1 MQNTIIFKTN
11 LNQIQ
16 FNFYYSLHVILYT
29 LSNLVI
35 GFLAY
40 DLIFSRINLDRDNII
55 FISTISLCSL
65 ISLLYLFRIFVL
77 KREIINS
84 FQVNE
89 KKIKIIDENNID
101 DLSNIVSIFS
111 KKMEEFE
118 KINIKLKENL
128 KVEGVNDTTEKEK
141 KNIKNN
147 EDDDEF
153 NEV

>member
-1 MQNTIIFKTN
+1 MQYTIIFKTN
-11 LNQIQ
+11 LNQVQ
-16 FNFYYSLHVILYT
+16 LNFYYSLHVILYT

-55 FISTISLCSL
+55 FISIISLCSL

-84 FQVNE
+84 FQITE

-101 DLSNIVSIFS
+101 DLSNIVNLFS

-118 KINIKLKENL
+118 KINTRIKENSN
-128 KVEGVNDTTEKEK
+128 VGQEIITTEKEK
-141 KNIKNN
+141 KNIENDGDG
-147 EDDDEF
+147 DDFDE
-153 NEV
+153 V